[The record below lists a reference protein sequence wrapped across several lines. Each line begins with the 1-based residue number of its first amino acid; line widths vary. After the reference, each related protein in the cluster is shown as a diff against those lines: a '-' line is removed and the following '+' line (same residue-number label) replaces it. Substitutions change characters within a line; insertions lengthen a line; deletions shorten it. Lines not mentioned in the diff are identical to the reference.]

1 MSDWDFLNG
10 TTSNSSSSTM
20 GQFNKSRNNSRESGL
35 SHLMGTDEYDDS
47 GKTMSTFSK
56 TTTPPQIKN
65 SGEKSKYLVHQLT
78 PKDTLQGLALK
89 YNVKVNDIKRLNNMW
104 TQDSLF
110 IKKTILI
117 PIEVSDL
124 VTSENNSNSSGSG
137 NNSLNSSS
145 NNIKN
150 LLDGSYGVNNTN
162 SFSSNNY
169 NSNNNN
175 NNSNNN
181 SGTSFDNVFP
191 EFEKMNKTFGTP
203 KEKPILPPST
213 FNNGSNGFNSNNN
226 NNNNSF
232 NNNNNNNNSF
242 NNNNNNNNSFNNNNN
257 NNNNNDNNYNN
268 SINGLN
274 RPQST
279 LSFSPVVN
287 SLDHK
292 TQTHFSLLD
301 DEWNPL

>member
-10 TTSNSSSSTM
+10 TTSNSSSSTTI

-35 SHLMGTDEYDDS
+35 SHLMSTDEYDDS

-150 LLDGSYGVNNTN
+150 LLDGNYGVNNAN
-162 SFSSNNY
+162 NFSSNNY
-169 NSNNNN
+169 NNNN
-175 NNSNNN
+175 NNN

-213 FNNGSNGFNSNNN
+213 FNNGNNGFNSNNN
-226 NNNNSF
+226 YNNNNSNGF
-232 NNNNNNNNSF
+232 NNNNNNSNGF
-242 NNNNNNNNSFNNNNN
+242 NN
-257 NNNNNDNNYNN
+257 NNYNN

>member
-10 TTSNSSSSTM
+10 TTSNSSSPTTTM

-35 SHLMGTDEYDDS
+35 SQLMGTDEYDDS

-65 SGEKSKYLVHQLT
+65 SAEKSKYLVHQLT

-162 SFSSNNY
+162 SFI
-169 NSNNNN
+169 SNNNN
-175 NNSNNN
+175 NNNRSNNNNNN

-213 FNNGSNGFNSNNN
+213 FNNGSNGFYSNS
-226 NNNNSF
+226 

-242 NNNNNNNNSFNNNNN
+242 NNNN

>member
-65 SGEKSKYLVHQLT
+65 NGGGGGEKSKYLVHQLT

-150 LLDGSYGVNNTN
+150 LLDGNYGANNTN
-162 SFSSNNY
+162 SFSNSGNNNY
-169 NSNNNN
+169 NNNN
-175 NNSNNN
+175 NNNNN
-181 SGTSFDNVFP
+181 GTSFDNVFP
-191 EFEKMNKTFGTP
+191 EFEKMNKTFGTT

-226 NNNNSF
+226 NNNN
-232 NNNNNNNNSF
+232 NNNNSNGF
-242 NNNNNNNNSFNNNNN
+242 NNN
-257 NNNNNDNNYNN
+257 NNYNN

>member
-20 GQFNKSRNNSRESGL
+20 NQFNKSRNNSRESGL
-35 SHLMGTDEYDDS
+35 SQLVGTDEYDVDTS
-47 GKTMSTFSK
+47 KSMSTFSK

-65 SGEKSKYLVHQLT
+65 NGEKSKYLVHQLT

-110 IKKTILI
+110 IKKTVLI
-117 PIEVSDL
+117 PIEVSDI

-137 NNSLNSSS
+137 NNSLNGSS
-145 NNIKN
+145 NNIKS
-150 LLDGSYGVNNTN
+150 LLDGNYGNTN
-162 SFSSNNY
+162 NFSSNN
-169 NSNNNN
+169 NNFN
-175 NNSNNN
+175 NNN

-213 FNNGSNGFNSNNN
+213 FNNGSNNNNSNNN
-226 NNNNSF
+226 DSF
-232 NNNNNNNNSF
+232 NNNY
-242 NNNNNNNNSFNNNNN
+242 
-257 NNNNNDNNYNN
+257 NYNN